1 MAGPFDYTIQQSD
14 PFKSVMTGYET
25 GVILNERD
33 RQRAAEQA
41 QAQAQAEQQAQI
53 QRIQQSYYTNPKPS
67 YQDFMQYAQTLDPK
81 VVEPMLKAFQ
91 ASGAEGQ
98 RQSLQTLSQVGSA
111 LRVGDGV
118 SAAKLM
124 RQSAEAYRNAG
135 DTAMADAAEVQ
146 AKIAEKDPAFAMKA
160 IVPTMS
166 ILPGGA
172 EAIKAI
178 FEADKTQAETG
189 KVSAEAQEAG
199 SKALSA
205 ATAAKFAESKAVLD
219 LRMGEAQIQKMAA
232 DSEIA
237 RMNARIAAMNAA
249 TSREGNTIKKQENQ
263 LKLQEMID
271 KRDEKVREKVATVES
286 GRTNIDNMLNTVD
299 RVLKNPA
306 LNDVLGS
313 FEGRMPA
320 AASMLDDQES
330 DAIALIDTL
339 GSQSFLAQI
348 PNIKGMGALSNAEG
362 EKLQSAL
369 QNLNR
374 SQSEKQFKANLSE
387 AQRLLIKSR
396 KNLSTQ
402 YGVPDTA
409 PDRPAA
415 QAPGIPAGFKI
426 LGKE

>member
-14 PFKSVMTGYET
+14 PFKAVMSGYET

-53 QRIQQSYYTNPKPS
+53 QRIQQGYYTNPKPS

-98 RQSLQTLSQVGSA
+98 RQSLQTLSQIGSA

-146 AKIAEKDPAFAMKA
+146 AKIAEKDPAFAMKS
-160 IVPTMS
+160 IVPTMA

-189 KVSAEAQEAG
+189 KVATEAKKISAEAKIKEIE
-199 SKALSA
+199 
-205 ATAAKFAESKAVLD
+205 AKFAPEKI
-219 LRMGEAQIQKMAA
+219 R
-232 DSEIA
+232 SEIGLTQAQTGQA
-237 RMNARIAAMNAA
+237 RA
-249 TSREGNTIKKQENQ
+249 S
-263 LKLQEMID
+263 
-271 KRDEKVREKVATVES
+271 
-286 GRTNIDNMLNTVD
+286 
-299 RVLKNPA
+299 
-306 LNDVLGS
+306 
-313 FEGRMPA
+313 A
-320 AASMLDDQES
+320 AASYASADSSRANAEQTRKETQQMVPGAVPAGQRPELEMKLRKEYADQTKTYKDAKEAYGRVLAAQPGAIGDISLVYGYMKMLDP
-330 DAIALIDTL
+330 
-339 GSQSFLAQI
+339 GSVVR
-348 PNIKGMGALSNAEG
+348 EG
-362 EKLQSAL
+362 EYATAE
-369 QNLNR
+369 NAR
-374 SQSEKQFKANLSE
+374 GVSETVRNMYNKVMTGERLTD
-387 AQRLLIKSR
+387 AQRKNMKGQAGKVYETALNGEKTVRNGVSRIAKSYG
-396 KNLSTQ
+396 LSPDNIFFEGQETPP
-402 YGVPDTA
+402 GVSPSA
-409 PDRPAA
+409 PSNEPP
-415 QAPGIPAGFKI
+415 PGAVRLKG
-426 LGKE
+426 GK